1 MTTCRSCIKYL
12 KSSYERVFYCIWGLK
27 LWLKPCTGNNQFPRG
42 VLMKEVFWKTSQTSQ
57 INTRSSHS
65 EVLCQKMFPKIL
77 QNSQKNIFAGVSFL
91 TKLLAGN
98 LKLAEVAAG
107 DSLQNKVFLKILQIS
122 PEKTCVGV
130 Y

>member
-1 MTTCRSCIKYL
+1 
-12 KSSYERVFYCIWGLK
+12 
-27 LWLKPCTGNNQFPRG
+27 
-42 VLMKEVFWKTSQTSQ
+42 
-57 INTRSSHS
+57 
-65 EVLCQKMFPKIL
+65 MFLKIL